1 MKTKEI
7 TICGK
12 QVTLAYCYATEIIYK
27 DIAGEDL
34 IDFVHHAVES
44 IQAQKDPDAKQSLS
58 AILSCAMAYDQSK
71 EENGEKTQEQLTIKE
86 LMNDAKPAEFG
97 LAMLAVLDLRRQF
110 YHVAKADE
118 EEVKAEEKEGEE
130 KNA

>member
-34 IDFVHHAVES
+34 IDFFQHANACIS
-44 IQAQKDPDAKQSLS
+44 KKRDPDVKRTLSVIISLS
-58 AILSCAMAYDQSK
+58 MAYDQWKNEDDK
-71 EENGEKTQEQLTIKE
+71 EAHQQLTLKE
-86 LMNDAKPAEFG
+86 LMNKATPAEIG
-97 LAMLAVLDLRRQF
+97 MAMLAVLDLRGQF
-110 YHVAKADE
+110 YHVSKSDE
-118 EEVKAEEKEGEE
+118 EEVKADEKEGEE

>member
-34 IDFVHHAVES
+34 IDYVQHAIACIRE
-44 IQAQKDPDAKQSLS
+44 QKDPDAKRTLS

-71 EENGEKTQEQLTIKE
+71 EENDEKAQEQLTIKE

-97 LAMLAVLDLRRQF
+97 MAMLSVLDLRRQF
-110 YHVAKADE
+110 YYVAKSDE
-118 EEVKAEEKEGEE
+118 EEVKADEKEGEE

>member
-27 DIAGEDL
+27 DITGEDL
-34 IDFVHHAVES
+34 IDFFLHANDC
-44 IQAQKDPDAKQSLS
+44 IRRQKDPDAKRTLSVIISLS
-58 AILSCAMAYDQSK
+58 MAYDQWK
-71 EENGEKTQEQLTIKE
+71 EEDGKEAPQQITLKE
-86 LMNDAKPAEFG
+86 LMNEAAPAEIG
-97 LAMLAVLDLRRQF
+97 IAMLAAIDLRRQF
-110 YHVAKADE
+110 YHVSKSDE
-118 EEVKAEEKEGEE
+118 EEVKVDEKEGDE

>member
-27 DIAGEDL
+27 DIRGEEL
-34 IDFVHHAVES
+34 IDFFQHANDCISKKRE
-44 IQAQKDPDAKQSLS
+44 PDVKRTLSVIISLS
-58 AILSCAMAYDQSK
+58 MAYDQWK
-71 EENGEKTQEQLTIKE
+71 NEDDKDAPQQLTLKE
-86 LMNDAKPAEFG
+86 LMNEAAPAEIG
-97 LAMLAVLDLRRQF
+97 MAMLAVLDLRRQF
-110 YHVAKADE
+110 YHVSKSDE
-118 EEVKAEEKEGEE
+118 EEVKADEKEGEE

>member
-34 IDFVHHAVES
+34 IDFVHHAVACIRE
-44 IQAQKDPDAKQSLS
+44 QRDPDAKRTLS
-58 AILSCAMAYDQSK
+58 VILSLAMAYDQWKGEDGK
-71 EENGEKTQEQLTIKE
+71 EAPQQITLKE
-86 LMNDAKPAEFG
+86 LMNEAAPAEIG
-97 LAMLAVLDLRRQF
+97 MAMLAVLDLRRQF
-110 YHVAKADE
+110 YHVSKSDE
-118 EEVKAEEKEGEE
+118 EEVKADEKEGEE